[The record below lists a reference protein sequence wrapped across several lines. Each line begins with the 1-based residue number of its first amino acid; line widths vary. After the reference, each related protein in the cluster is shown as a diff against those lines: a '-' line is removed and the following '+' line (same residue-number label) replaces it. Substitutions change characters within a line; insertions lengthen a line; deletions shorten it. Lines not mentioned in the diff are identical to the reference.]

1 MRVLVVDDE
10 PFQLKLLCRQLANLG
25 VKDAV
30 ALTDARLALAQLQAD
45 PSAFDLV
52 CCDLQ
57 MPEMDGVEFVRHLGQ
72 LGYKGGLVLI
82 SGEHS
87 RILQSAERLARAH
100 ALQVK
105 GALHKPIT
113 PEQLRQVVASCQ
125 TAASGGATPAAA
137 VAQKPAERV
146 FTVDELRY
154 AINNNELV
162 NHYQPKVEIS
172 TGRVAGFETLV
183 RWQHPECGL
192 VYPDRF
198 IGMAEEHG
206 LIDNLTRSVLAGLG
220 GALQQAK
227 RWQQEGRPVPV
238 AVNVSMDNLIDHSFP
253 AFVLQELD
261 NAGLPASRL
270 TLEVTESRLM
280 TDALATLDI
289 VTRLRLKRVGL
300 SIDDFGTGHS
310 SLQQLRDMPFDE
322 LKVDRGF
329 IHRAYAQESLRAIV
343 HPSLMMARQ
352 LGMKTVAEGVEDL
365 QDWNFVRDSGC
376 DIAQGYFIG
385 RPMAAAGVAA
395 WWAEWEARRGALL
408 MQGSGTAE
416 AVLGRASL
424 RTSQSTNPSANQK
437 RSNFAGA

>member
-25 VKDAV
+25 VKNTV
-30 ALTDARLALAQLQAD
+30 ALTDARVALAQLQAD
-45 PSAFDLV
+45 PTAFDLV

-57 MPEMDGVEFVRHLGQ
+57 MPEMDGVEFVRHLGL
-72 LGYKGGLVLI
+72 LGYKGGLVLV

-113 PEQLRQVVASCQ
+113 PEQLRQVVVACEP
-125 TAASGGATPAAA
+125 AAPAPTGAATPAAR
-137 VAQKPAERV
+137 PPERQ

-154 AINNNELV
+154 AIQNNQLV
-162 NHYQPKVEIS
+162 NHYQPKVEIA

-192 VYPDRF
+192 IYPDRF
-198 IGMAEEHG
+198 IGMAEQHG

-238 AVNVSMDNLIDHSFP
+238 AVNVSMDNLVDHSFP

-329 IHRAYAQESLRAIV
+329 IHRAYSQESLRAIV
-343 HPSLMMARQ
+343 QPSLMMARQ

-365 QDWNFVRDSGC
+365 QDWIFVRDSGC

-385 RPMAAAGVAA
+385 RPMPAAGVAA

-408 MQGSGTAE
+408 MQGSGAAE
-416 AVLGRASL
+416 AVLGKPASAAAA
-424 RTSQSTNPSANQK
+424 THK
-437 RSNFAGA
+437 RSSLAGA